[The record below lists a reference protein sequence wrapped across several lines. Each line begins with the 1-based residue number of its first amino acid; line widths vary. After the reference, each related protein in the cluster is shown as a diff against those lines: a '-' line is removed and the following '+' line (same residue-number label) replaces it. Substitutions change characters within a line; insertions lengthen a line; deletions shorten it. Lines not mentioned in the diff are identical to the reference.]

1 MSNEKRHSTEYFI
14 PPYHPSHRHD
24 SMSYHQ
30 NHTSPSSRR
39 ESTDHLPQKT
49 PYSAL
54 HPVHERPSSF
64 NDTITRRPSHLS
76 APDASTVSPSPM
88 TGAIPVDDLA
98 ITRYYEIYH
107 QILPILPHNVKRLHG
122 YLSAAPVYLRN
133 ALLHSIYALRAL
145 DQTTSAPSSPHSQA
159 PTPAHMDHT
168 LMACNLLGS
177 EAFQT
182 DERHPSLSQNLLHL
196 QTLLLLALNAD
207 KRSFA
212 APQQILYPMSST
224 KECGYI
230 AQFVGSMIGAAWG
243 CANELKF
250 SEISHISRKRN
261 HSDMESPP
269 DTLGDLDSEE
279 CLARRAWWV
288 LVILDRWRSASMSS
302 VPLIS
307 DDKINLRD
315 SDATVLGESTFHFVR
330 ITHVLG
336 HVAEVPNS
344 TLSGDMPLNL
354 SQVVR
359 LLNED
364 LKRIRETAESVL
376 LHDSMLNVVFWYLR
390 PEI

>member
-1 MSNEKRHSTEYFI
+1 MNVARKRYIFLVQGET
-14 PPYHPSHRHD
+14 
-24 SMSYHQ
+24 
-30 NHTSPSSRR
+30 
-39 ESTDHLPQKT
+39 
-49 PYSAL
+49 YSQ
-54 HPVHERPSSF
+54 
-64 NDTITRRPSHLS
+64 TRC
-76 APDASTVSPSPM
+76 DAISKP
-88 TGAIPVDDLA
+88 
-98 ITRYYEIYH
+98 
-107 QILPILPHNVKRLHG
+107 NVKQCSSCKRAGVTCSFSWVPMKRGLTKGQRLHG

-133 ALLHSIYALRAL
+133 ALLHSIYALTTL

-182 DERHPSLSQNLLHL
+182 DERHPSLSRNLLHL

-212 APQQILYPMSST
+212 APQQISYPMSST

-230 AQFVGSMIGAAWG
+230 ARFVGSMIGAAWG

-288 LVILDRWRSASMSS
+288 LVILDRWRSVSTSS

-315 SDATVLGESTFHFVR
+315 SDATVLGESAFHFVR
-330 ITHVLG
+330 IARVLG

-344 TLSGDMPLNL
+344 TLLGDMPLNL
-354 SQVVR
+354 SQVAR
-359 LLNED
+359 LLNEE
-364 LKRIRETAESVL
+364 LERIRETAESVL
-376 LHDSMLNVVFWYLR
+376 LHDSMLDVAFWYLR